1 MSNVELINSV
11 GNDCGGRERCVKT
24 SERTEQEMPDRVLAY
39 EINICWGN

>member
-24 SERTEQEMPDRVLAY
+24 SEVTEQEMPDRVLAY
-39 EINICWGN
+39 DNICWGN